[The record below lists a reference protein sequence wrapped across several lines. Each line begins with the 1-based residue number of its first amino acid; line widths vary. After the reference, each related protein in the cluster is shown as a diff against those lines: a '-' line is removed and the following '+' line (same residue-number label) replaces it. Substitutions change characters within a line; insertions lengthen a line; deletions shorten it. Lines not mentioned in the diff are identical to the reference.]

1 MPQPADLRNFR
12 DGILKPGDK
21 PIAGVVLELR
31 DVFGNAFTADRA
43 MPGMYPDGPIRV
55 VTAADGTYE
64 FKGLRP
70 GSYHV
75 YQLQPEDYIDGLD
88 TPGSSGGT
96 AINAA
101 DKITD
106 PQTLALIR
114 TLAGNPLTDPRSDA
128 ILNIDLKTGGHAAGN
143 NFSEIIIVP
152 PKPEIPAPPIAPP
165 PVLQNPPPP
174 APLFVAPPLPKVFG
188 TGEIIALRPP
198 LVAEAEYAVTW
209 HLSVINGGFPRG
221 KGLTGP
227 AAKVVSAQDF
237 GMNFDEG
244 EHRSGKWSIYDLDGN
259 QLDVDKEITLGEDDS
274 VPLVGDFNGDGVEEV
289 AVYKDG
295 QWYVDLNGNGKWDA
309 GDMWLRLGSKLD
321 RPVVGD
327 WDGDGKDDV
336 GIFGPQWQ
344 RDAEAIVHDP
354 GLPDPAN
361 ARRRNVTSTVSN
373 RKPVEDKPRYLVR
386 GDQGEMRADAI
397 DHVFRYGEQPD
408 TPLAGDWNGDGIDSI
423 ATFRAGTWMLD
434 VDADGRWTKED
445 KKHQFGEAGD
455 EPVVAIGTAMVS
467 MI

>member
-1 MPQPADLRNFR
+1 M
-12 DGILKPGDK
+12 
-21 PIAGVVLELR
+21 
-31 DVFGNAFTADRA
+31 
-43 MPGMYPDGPIRV
+43 
-55 VTAADGTYE
+55 
-64 FKGLRP
+64 
-70 GSYHV
+70 
-75 YQLQPEDYIDGLD
+75 
-88 TPGSSGGT
+88 
-96 AINAA
+96 
-101 DKITD
+101 
-106 PQTLALIR
+106 
-114 TLAGNPLTDPRSDA
+114 
-128 ILNIDLKTGGHAAGN
+128 
-143 NFSEIIIVP
+143 
-152 PKPEIPAPPIAPP
+152 
-165 PVLQNPPPP
+165 
-174 APLFVAPPLPKVFG
+174 FG

-209 HLSVINGGFPRG
+209 HLSVVNGGFPRG

-227 AAKVVSAQDF
+227 AAKVVSAQDV
-237 GMNFDEG
+237 GMNFSEG

-259 QLDVDKEITLGEDDS
+259 AIEVDKEITLGEDDS

-295 QWYVDLNGNGKWDA
+295 QWYVDLNGNGKWDT

-361 ARRRNVTSTVSN
+361 ARRRSVTSTVSN
-373 RKPVEDKPRYLVR
+373 RKPLEDKPRYLVR

-423 ATFRAGTWMLD
+423 ATFRAGSWMLD
-434 VDADGRWTKED
+434 VDADGRWTKDD
-445 KKHQFGEAGD
+445 KKHQFGDAGD
-455 EPVVAIGTAMVS
+455 EPVVGDWNGDGIDDLGVIRGDVWIIDSDGDRKLTGNDKQIPLAKPSDDALPVVGDFNGDGKDEIGWYRKAG
-467 MI
+467 